1 MILNSDIP
9 TRFDWWVRG
18 DLMVAF
24 VFFESNILKSTIST
38 PLNTI
43 VYIDGFNL
51 YYSLK
56 KTSYKWLNIEALV
69 NSVLD
74 PSWHNITQIK
84 YFTARVKRKPKD
96 PSNVIRQNMYLRAI
110 QTLQKVEVV
119 YGKFK
124 RRNVKA
130 SLVIKNPEQLKQVKK
145 IIGKNI
151 TPFFK
156 YEEKETDVN
165 IATHIIYDCC
175 KENISSIVLL
185 SNDTDLKLPLWFAR
199 KKLKKR
205 VIVITPTDKEAGS
218 IVPLEAHQ
226 DLQKISNKT
235 ISLTEEHLKNN
246 QFPDIVSGIS
256 KPKNWS

>member
-1 MILNSDIP
+1 MN
-9 TRFDWWVRG
+9 V
-18 DLMVAF
+18 
-24 VFFESNILKSTIST
+24 
-38 PLNTI
+38 
-43 VYIDGFNL
+43 
-51 YYSLK
+51 
-56 KTSYKWLNIEALV
+56 EALV

-84 YFTARVKRKPKD
+84 YFTAQVKRKQKD
-96 PSNVIRQNMYLRAI
+96 SSNVIRQNMYLRAI
-110 QTLQKVEVV
+110 QTLQKVEVI

-124 RRNVKA
+124 KRHINI
-130 SLVIKNPEQLKQVKK
+130 SFVIKNPEKLNQVKK

-175 KENISSIVLL
+175 KEDISSIVLL

-205 VIVITPTDKEAGS
+205 VIVITPTTKKAGS
-218 IVPLEAHQ
+218 IVSLEAHQ

-235 ISLTEEHLKNN
+235 ISLTEENLKDS
-246 QFPDIVSGIS
+246 QFPDIVSGIT
-256 KPKNWS
+256 KPKNWF

>member
-1 MILNSDIP
+1 
-9 TRFDWWVRG
+9 
-18 DLMVAF
+18 MVAF
-24 VFFESNILKSTIST
+24 VFLENNILKSIAST

-56 KTSYKWLNIEALV
+56 DTPYKWLNIEKLV
-69 NSVLD
+69 KFVLD
-74 PSWHNITQIK
+74 PSWHNITKIK
-84 YFTARVKRKPKD
+84 YFTARVKRKTRD
-96 PSNVIRQNMYLRAI
+96 PSNVIRQDMYLRAI
-110 QTLQKVEVV
+110 QTIQKVDVV

-124 RRNVKA
+124 KRNIKT

-175 KENISSIVLL
+175 KKDISSIVLL

-205 VIVITPTDKEAGS
+205 VIVITPTEIKEEV
-218 IVPLEAHQ
+218 ITPLEAHQ

-235 ISLTEEHLKNN
+235 ISLTEKHLKNS
-246 QFPDIVSGIS
+246 QFPDVVNGVS
-256 KPKNWS
+256 KPKSWD